1 MDLMARAEQQR
12 QLDEADETYERY
24 AKPLEAEHDGEFV
37 AVTPDGRTF
46 LGPSVSH
53 VMQQVLDAVGPGS
66 GSHVFKLGQRVV
78 GRWR

>member
-1 MDLMARAEQQR
+1 MATADQQR
-12 QLDEADETYERY
+12 QLDEADQIYDRY

-46 LGPSVSH
+46 LGPSVSD
-53 VMQQVLDAVGPGS
+53 VMQRVVDVVGPGS
-66 GSHVFKLGQRVV
+66 GSHVFKVGQRVA